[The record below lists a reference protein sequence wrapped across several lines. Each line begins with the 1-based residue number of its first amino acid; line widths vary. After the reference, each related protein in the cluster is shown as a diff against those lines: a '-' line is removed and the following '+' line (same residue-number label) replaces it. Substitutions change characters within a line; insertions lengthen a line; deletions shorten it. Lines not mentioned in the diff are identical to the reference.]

1 MHERATIEKAVTGH
15 LWRNVALILMAA
27 VLACGMF
34 CLAPRTALADEV
46 SDQLAATAQRVS
58 EASQAYDEAQAALDD
73 VNQRIADNQA
83 RIDEIEA
90 KLPEQREQAADSMV
104 ALYKISRSGTS
115 LVDLMLSSEDFN
127 SLVSTMRYLNVIT
140 SHNNDEVQ
148 KLLDM
153 EDELESAR
161 DALAAEKD
169 EAETAKKNAQQ
180 ALDEANAARAA
191 AEAAAQ
197 AQAQAEA
204 AEAAEVIAEA
214 QAAAEQGQTFTTE
227 SGETAQVTAPAE
239 QPTPAPAPEATSD
252 VDQWT
257 ARIDAFL
264 AGSPMAGHGRTFAEA
279 ALRYGVDPRFSPAIA
294 AVESGKGAVCF
305 RPYNAWGWGN
315 SSWGS
320 WDEAINAHVA
330 GLASGYG
337 YTVSLWAAK
346 RYCPPNWS
354 RWYAAVS
361 AQMAA
366 I

>member
-1 MHERATIEKAVTGH
+1 
-15 LWRNVALILMAA
+15 
-27 VLACGMF
+27 
-34 CLAPRTALADEV
+34 
-46 SDQLAATAQRVS
+46 
-58 EASQAYDEAQAALDD
+58 
-73 VNQRIADNQA
+73 
-83 RIDEIEA
+83 
-90 KLPEQREQAADSMV
+90 
-104 ALYKISRSGTS
+104 
-115 LVDLMLSSEDFN
+115 MLSSEDFN

-169 EAETAKKNAQQ
+169 EAEIAKKNAQQ

-354 RWYAAVS
+354 RWYASVS

>member
-1 MHERATIEKAVTGH
+1 MRATAKRPWDKAP
-15 LWRNVALILMAA
+15 RILLAT
-27 VLACGMF
+27 VLALGLF
-34 CLAPRTALADEV
+34 GLAPRTARADEV

-58 EASQAYDEAQAALDD
+58 EASQAYDEAQAKLDD

-90 KLPEQREQAADSMV
+90 ELPEQREQAADSMV

-115 LVDLMLSSEDFN
+115 LVDLILASEDFN
-127 SLVSTMRYLNVIT
+127 SLVSTMQYLNVIT
-140 SHNNDEVQ
+140 SRNNGEVQ

-153 EDELESAR
+153 EDELESTR

-169 EAETAKKNAQQ
+169 EAETAQKNAQQ

-214 QAAAEQGQTFTTE
+214 QAAADQGQTFTTE
-227 SGETAQVTAPAE
+227 SGETAPVEAPAE
-239 QPTPAPAPEATSD
+239 QPTPAPAPAAPSD
-252 VDQWT
+252 VDQWA
-257 ARIDAFL
+257 ARIDAYL

-279 ALRYGVDPRFSPAIA
+279 ASRYGVDPRFSPAIA
-294 AVESGKGAVCF
+294 CVESGKGAYCF

-337 YTVSLWAAK
+337 YTVSLSAAK

>member
-1 MHERATIEKAVTGH
+1 MTIDKTAMGHPLGKAAT
-15 LWRNVALILMAA
+15 ALL
-27 VLACGMF
+27 VLAMAYGIAGI
-34 CLAPRTALADEV
+34 APRVALADEV
-46 SDQLAATAQRVS
+46 SDRLAATAQRVS
-58 EASQAYDEAQAALDD
+58 EASQAYDQAQAALND

-90 KLPEQREQAADSMV
+90 DLPEQRQQAADSMV

-127 SLVSTMRYLNVIT
+127 SLVATMQYLNVIT
-140 SHNNDEVQ
+140 SRNNDEVQ

-153 EDELESAR
+153 EDELEATR
-161 DALAAEKD
+161 DELASEKD
-169 EAETAKKNAQQ
+169 EAEAAQKDAQQ

-204 AEAAEVIAEA
+204 AEAAEAISEA
-214 QAAAEQGQTFTTE
+214 QAAADQGQTFTTE
-227 SGETAQVTAPAE
+227 SGETAQVAAPAE
-239 QPTPAPAPEATSD
+239 QPTPAPAPAATSD
-252 VDQWT
+252 VDQWA
-257 ARIDAFL
+257 ARIDAYL
-264 AGSPMAGHGRTFAEA
+264 AGSPRAGHGRTFAEA

-294 AVESGKGAVCF
+294 TIESGKGAICF

-337 YTVSLWAAK
+337 YTVSVWGAK
-346 RYCPPNWS
+346 KYCPPNWQF
-354 RWYAAVS
+354 WYSSVS

>member
-1 MHERATIEKAVTGH
+1 MTNAQAAARHSRGKAA
-15 LWRNVALILMAA
+15 RILLAA
-27 VLACGMF
+27 VLAFGLVV
-34 CLAPRTALADEV
+34 LAPHMARADEV
-46 SDQLAATAQRVS
+46 SDRLAETAKRVS

-90 KLPEQREQAADSMV
+90 ELPEQRERTADSMV

-115 LVDLMLSSEDFN
+115 LIDLMLSSEDFN
-127 SLVSTMRYLNVIT
+127 TLVSTMQYLNAVT
-140 SHNNDEVQ
+140 SHNNDEVTR
-148 KLLDM
+148 LLDM
-153 EDELESAR
+153 EEELETTR

-169 EAETAKKNAQQ
+169 EAEVAQQNAQQ
-180 ALDEANAARAA
+180 ALDEANAARAD
-191 AEAAAQ
+191 AEAAAR
-197 AQAQAEA
+197 AQAEA
-204 AEAAEVIAEA
+204 EAAAAAEALAEA
-214 QAAAEQGQTFTTE
+214 QAASEQGQTFTTE
-227 SGETAQVTAPAE
+227 SGQTAQVVAPSI
-239 QPTPAPAPEATSD
+239 TPAPASVDNSD
-252 VDQWT
+252 VDQWA
-257 ARIDAFL
+257 ARIDAYL

-294 AVESGKGAVCF
+294 TIESSKGAHCF

-337 YTVSLWAAK
+337 YTVSVWAAK
-346 RYCPPNWS
+346 KYCPPNWAF
-354 RWYAAVS
+354 WYASVS
-361 AQMAA
+361 RQMEA